1 MIRLT
6 GGTARGRVLPAAV
19 PGGVRPTASRVRE
32 ALFSM
37 IGQDLAG
44 WSMLDL
50 CGGTG
55 LVALEAA
62 SRGAGPVTVVERSP
76 AAAAAIRKN
85 AAAVGVR
92 VELRVGDARSA
103 RLPPAE
109 LVFLDPPYREPI
121 GPWLERA
128 AGLATRWLVA
138 EVRSGTV
145 APAVEGFVLD
155 TERRYGDTT
164 LLLYVRRGTDAGGE
178 EAGGVVED
186 AAVVEHDG

>member
-6 GGTARGRVLPAAV
+6 GGTARGRRLPAAV
-19 PGGVRPTASRVRE
+19 PDGVRPTASRVRE

-37 IGQDLAG
+37 IGQDLTG
-44 WSMLDL
+44 WSVLDL

-62 SRGAGPVTVVERSP
+62 SRGARPVTVVERSP

-85 AAAVGVR
+85 AAAVGVP
-92 VELRVGDARSA
+92 VDLRVADARLA
-103 RLPPAE
+103 RLPRAE
-109 LVFLDPPYREPI
+109 LVYLDPPYRDPI
-121 GPWLERA
+121 GPWLVRA

-138 EVRSGTV
+138 EVRRGAV
-145 APAVEGFVLD
+145 PPAVEGFVLD

-164 LLLYVRRGTDAGGE
+164 LLLYVRRRTEAGGE
-178 EAGGVVED
+178 EANRVGED
-186 AAVVEHDG
+186 AAMVEHDG